1 MKRKLVLL
9 LFLIPCLGFA
19 QVGKPGRVSL
29 GLRSSLSL
37 FNHGS
42 TSDAGYGMGGHI
54 RVQLTKRV
62 NTEWFADYLTS
73 NAGIA
78 GYRRDGHIGWS
89 VMYYLSNP
97 EEFQKKLLPYL
108 LVGHCFDYTRL
119 TVRPQ
124 GGNVILIALP
134 QTASRWSSAIQAGM
148 GSHYNIAPQIDISLT
163 AQYMMHLGNDL
174 EISEKPFRN
183 VVEETAHAGIE
194 GHLLV
199 SLSANF
205 KLMRP

>member
-1 MKRKLVLL
+1 MNRILFVLL
-9 LFLIPCLGFA
+9 LLIPCFGIA

-29 GLRSSLSL
+29 GIRSTLSL

-42 TSDAGYGMGGHI
+42 TSDAGYGMGGHV

-78 GYRRDGHIGWS
+78 GFRKDGHIGWS

-97 EEFQKKLLPYL
+97 EDFQKKFTPYL

-119 TVRPQ
+119 TVRSE
-124 GGNVILIALP
+124 GVNHILIALP

-148 GSHYNIAPQIDISLT
+148 GTHYNITPLIDISLA